1 MSRRARTS
9 STRERCKQA
18 LFSPKRRSSLK
29 RKTPEHVLP
38 DMADEIDYKLIG
50 DDLQAVIITLDP
62 GEMVIA
68 EAGAM
73 MYMQDGIV
81 MNTTL
86 DPNAQGGGLMG
97 KLFAGAKRALSGD
110 TFFVTTFANA
120 ANRRQDVAFSSHFPG
135 KIRPID
141 LREWGGVI
149 IGQKDSFLCAARGTN
164 VTIAFTKR
172 IGAGFFGGEGFI
184 LQRIEGDGLVFLHA
198 SGTLHE
204 VTLSAGE
211 SLRVD
216 TGCLVAMEQQIDY
229 DIEMVPGIKTALF
242 GGEGLFFARLRGPGR
257 VILQTMPFS
266 RLADHI
272 LAAASHVRHGGGGG
286 RVGAAGVIGGVIGSM
301 MEDR

>member
-1 MSRRARTS
+1 
-9 STRERCKQA
+9 
-18 LFSPKRRSSLK
+18 
-29 RKTPEHVLP
+29 
-38 DMADEIDYKLIG
+38 MADEIDFQLIG

-97 KLFAGAKRALSGD
+97 KLFAGAKRALSGN

-135 KIRPID
+135 KILPVD
-141 LREWGGVI
+141 LRTWGGVI
-149 IGQKDSFLCAARGTN
+149 IAQKDAFLCAARGAN
-164 VTIAFTKR
+164 VSIAFTRR

-184 LQRIEGDGLVFLHA
+184 LQRIESDGLAFLHA
-198 SGTLHE
+198 SGALHE
-204 VTLSAGE
+204 IHLQAGE
-211 SLRVD
+211 SVRVD
-216 TGCLVAMEQQIDY
+216 AGCLVAMESQIDY

-242 GGEGLFFARLRGPGR
+242 GGEGLFFARLQGPGR
-257 VILQTMPFS
+257 VLLQTMPFS
-266 RLADHI
+266 RLADRI
-272 LAAASHVRHGGGGG
+272 LAAAPHHEHGG
-286 RVGAAGVIGGVIGSM
+286 RMDARYGAAGLLGGVIGSM
-301 MEDR
+301 IDGDR

>member
-1 MSRRARTS
+1 MS
-9 STRERCKQA
+9 
-18 LFSPKRRSSLK
+18 
-29 RKTPEHVLP
+29 
-38 DMADEIDYKLIG
+38 DEIDYKLIG

-62 GEMVIA
+62 GEMVLA

-73 MYMQDGIV
+73 MYMEDGIV

-86 DPNAQGGGLMG
+86 DPNAQGAGLMS
-97 KLFAGAKRALSGD
+97 KLFQGAKRALSGD

-120 ANRRQDVAFSSHFPG
+120 ANHRQDVSFSSHFPG

-204 VTLSAGE
+204 LHLGPGE
-211 SLRVD
+211 TLRVD
-216 TGCLVAMEQQIDY
+216 TGCLVAMEQEVDY

-242 GGEGLFFARLRGPGR
+242 GGEGLFLARLRGPGR
-257 VILQTMPFS
+257 VLLQTMPFS

-272 LAAASHVRHGGGGG
+272 LAAAPQSRRSRGDAAGL
-286 RVGAAGVIGGVIGSM
+286 GAAGVIGGVIGSM
-301 MEDR
+301 MDGDR

>member
-1 MSRRARTS
+1 MSD
-9 STRERCKQA
+9 
-18 LFSPKRRSSLK
+18 
-29 RKTPEHVLP
+29 V
-38 DMADEIDYKLIG
+38 IDFRLIG

-62 GEMVIA
+62 GEMVQA

-97 KLFAGAKRALSGD
+97 KLFQGAKRALSGD

-120 ANRRQDVAFSSHFPG
+120 ANVRQDVAFSSHFPG
-135 KIRPID
+135 KILPVEMGD
-141 LREWGGVI
+141 WGGTI
-149 IGQKDSFLCAARGTN
+149 IAQKDSFLAAARGIN

-184 LQRIEGDGLVFLHA
+184 LQRIEGSDGLVFLHA
-198 SGTLHE
+198 SGALHE
-204 VTLSAGE
+204 MHLRAGE

-229 DIEMVPGIKTALF
+229 DIEMVPGIKSALF

-257 VILQTMPFS
+257 VLLQTMPFS

-272 LAAASHVRHGGGGG
+272 LAASHHQRHGSE
-286 RVGAAGVIGGVIGSM
+286 RSNVGAAGLLGGVIGSM
-301 MEDR
+301 LDSDR

>member
-1 MSRRARTS
+1 MSD
-9 STRERCKQA
+9 
-18 LFSPKRRSSLK
+18 
-29 RKTPEHVLP
+29 V
-38 DMADEIDYKLIG
+38 IDYRLIG

-62 GEMVIA
+62 GEMVQA
-68 EAGAM
+68 EAGSM

-86 DPNAQGGGLMG
+86 DPNAMGGGVLG
-97 KLFAGAKRALSGD
+97 KLFQGAKRALSGD

-120 ANRRQDVAFSSHFPG
+120 ANKRQDVAFSSHFPG
-135 KIRPID
+135 KILPVD

-149 IGQKDSFLCAARGTN
+149 IGQKDSFLCAARGVN
-164 VTIAFTKR
+164 VTIAFTRR

-184 LQRIEGDGLVFLHA
+184 LQRIEAPDGLVFLHA
-198 SGTLHE
+198 SGMLHE
-204 VTLSAGE
+204 IDLAAGE

-216 TGCLVAMEQQIDY
+216 VGCLVAMEAQVDY

-257 VILQTMPFS
+257 VLLQTMPFS

-272 LAAASHVRHGGGGG
+272 LAASHRGSGG
-286 RVGAAGVIGGVIGSM
+286 RQREGLGGLGAAGIIGGVLGSM
-301 MEDR
+301 MDGDRG